1 MKRGEGIFCWILMG
15 FAVLCLLASLQITPL
30 AELTITADGAYPI
43 FISCLS
49 LIFGGFMLLEQHR
62 KWRTE
67 EKHEGPFVLSRD
79 IVVMIGLLVLY
90 IVGVL
95 ILHYILATLL
105 FTVLAIT
112 YLADRDWK
120 RGLLV
125 GFIATF
131 WIVLILKYC
140 FSVILP

>member
-1 MKRGEGIFCWILMG
+1 MV
-15 FAVLCLLASLQITPL
+15 FAVLCLLASLQITPID
-30 AELTITADGAYPI
+30 ELTITADGAYPI

-49 LIFGGFMLLEQHR
+49 LIFGGFILLEQR
-62 KWRTE
+62 KKRRA
-67 EKHEGPFVLSRD
+67 EGADQDNAPFVLNRD
-79 IVVMIGLLVLY
+79 VVVMIGLLLVY

-95 ILHYILATLL
+95 VIHYILATLL
-105 FTVLAIT
+105 FTVLSIT
-112 YLADRDWK
+112 YLGSRDWK

-131 WIVLILKYC
+131 WIVLIFKYC